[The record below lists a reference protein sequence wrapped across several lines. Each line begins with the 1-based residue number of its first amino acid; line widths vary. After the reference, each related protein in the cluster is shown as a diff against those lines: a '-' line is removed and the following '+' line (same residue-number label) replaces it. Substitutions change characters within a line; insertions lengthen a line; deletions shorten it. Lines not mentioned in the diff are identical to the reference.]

1 MTGPATAERP
11 GRDPLSVSR
20 VPPGGEVAADAD
32 PGFRDTDYQ
41 GGGRRRDALRSGI
54 DRLAG
59 AIRISDA
66 LESDAAQRA
75 WRFIL
80 IGLVFALGA
89 YAWASGVLPA
99 IWDLR
104 EDVIYLT
111 FGEWGETLDFMLGDT
126 GASLQHIPLV
136 IVSGALAIL
145 VGVPLGVL
153 LARPFMRRY
162 AEALMQVLNVGTT
175 IPTLAILALSMSVLG
190 IGSLPAVF
198 GLFTATLLPIVR
210 NTYAGLQAVPAHL
223 IESATGMGMTPGQ
236 ILRRVELPNALFVI
250 FAGIRTAL
258 AINVGTVP
266 LAFLIGGG
274 GLGELIFQGIA
285 LNDFPMMLAGAIPT
299 AVLAILVD
307 FLLAQAQ
314 MWLVPRGVNPLR

>member
-1 MTGPATAERP
+1 MTSSDTSNSDRRDRERRGAE
-11 GRDPLSVSR
+11 DTY
-20 VPPGGEVAADAD
+20 
-32 PGFRDTDYQ
+32 RDTDYQ
-41 GGGRRRDALRSGI
+41 GGGRRRNALRSGI

-59 AIRISDA
+59 TMRLSDA
-66 LESDAAQRA
+66 LDTGRVQQITRGVT
-75 WRFIL
+75 L
-80 IGLVFALGA
+80 VLVFTLGA
-89 YAWASGVLPA
+89 MAWASGVLPA
-99 IWDLR
+99 IWELR
-104 EDVIYLT
+104 EDVIYLL
-111 FGEWGETLDFMLGDT
+111 FGEWRDLRDFLTGDS
-126 GASLQHIPLV
+126 GATLQHIQLSL
-136 IVSGALAIL
+136 VSGTLAIL

-153 LARPFMRRY
+153 LSRPFMARY

-198 GLFTATLLPIVR
+198 GLFIATLLPIVR
-210 NTYAGLQAVPAHL
+210 NAYAGCSSVPGHL
-223 IESATGMGMTPGQ
+223 IESATGMGMTPRQ
-236 ILRRVELPNALFVI
+236 IMMRVEIPNAMFVI

-285 LNDFPMMLAGAIPT
+285 LNDFAMMLAGAIPVALL
-299 AVLAILVD
+299 AVAVD

-314 MWLVPRGVNPLR
+314 LWLVPRGVNPLR